1 MHVNDLNKGYRE
13 TIATAVKGATNALVS
28 EFKNRKKKP
37 KDRDMAINRYLEINV
52 KGYLLG
58 IERAISVLTKNSNL
72 SQWAQKEALKG
83 IDLEKDLSYGSVY
96 KKAKLKM
103 ELEK

>member
-13 TIATAVKGATNALVS
+13 AVARAVEGATEALVN

-37 KDRDMAINRYLEINV
+37 KDRDMPINRHLEI
-52 KGYLLG
+52 KIQGYLLG
-58 IERAISVLTKNSNL
+58 IERALDVITKHAKL
-72 SQWAQKEALKG
+72 SQWAQKEALKD
-83 IDLEKDLSYGSVY
+83 IDLEKDLSYGLVY
-96 KKAKLKM
+96 KKAKLKL

>member
-1 MHVNDLNKGYRE
+1 MHVKDLNKGYRE
-13 TIATAVKGATNALVS
+13 TIATAVGGATEALVS

-37 KDRDMAINRYLEINV
+37 KDRDMLINRHLEI
-52 KGYLLG
+52 KIQGYLLG
-58 IERAISVLTKNSNL
+58 IERALDVITKHSHL
-72 SQWAQKEALKG
+72 SQWAQKEALKD

>member
-1 MHVNDLNKGYRE
+1 MHVKDLNKGYRE
-13 TIATAVKGATNALVS
+13 AVATAVEGATEALVN

-37 KDRDMAINRYLEINV
+37 KDRDMPINRHLEI
-52 KGYLLG
+52 KIQGYLLG
-58 IERAISVLTKNSNL
+58 MERALDVITKHSRL
-72 SQWAQKEALKG
+72 SQWARKQALKD

-96 KKAKLKM
+96 KKAKLKL